1 MPQNTAAISFD
12 SFVGN
17 ATKADPSYNESTK
30 PLEAFKVWAF
40 MDETAGN
47 VFDAEVVTNNG
58 GVWGYQNL
66 QYWYPKHT
74 YYFAALAPVK
84 ADAHW
89 SVNVATDD
97 AKAIYGLGTVSFTN
111 EDGTEDL
118 LYAKAKVP
126 TPADAA
132 TLANNGMPAV
142 EMDFQHLLSKVK
154 FTFHNGFNANNT
166 TVQVTNVT
174 MTAPKVGTIDLAQ
187 QNYATEWVLDN
198 ETITLAFGDV
208 AGALALRASAAAAD
222 ERLTIPADAN
232 EEYTVNFH
240 VKVFQG
246 SVKAMESDINAT
258 ISGIAL
264 EMGSRFE
271 ANPVHCYC

>member
-74 YYFAALAPVK
+74 YYFAALAPVEN
-84 ADAHW
+84 AHW
-89 SVNVATDD
+89 SVVEATDD
-97 AKAIYGLGTVSFTN
+97 AKAVYGLGTVSFTN
-111 EDGTEDL
+111 VDGTEDL
-118 LYAKAKVP
+118 LYAKAKET

-154 FTFHNGFNANNT
+154 FTFQNGFNAKNT
-166 TVQVTNVT
+166 TVEVTGVT
-174 MTAPKVGTIDLAQ
+174 MTAPKKGTIDLAVTD
-187 QNYATEWVLDN
+187 YAEGYQATDN
-198 ETITLAFGDV
+198 GNGTWTVTI
-208 AGALALRASAAAAD
+208 
-222 ERLTIPADAN
+222 E
-232 EEYTVNFH
+232 
-240 VKVFQG
+240 
-246 SVKAMESDINAT
+246 
-258 ISGIAL
+258 
-264 EMGSRFE
+264 
-271 ANPVHCYC
+271 